1 MALPMTPIFTQTVG
15 AGGVAGITFNN
26 IPQHFTDLAIKVSG
40 RFDSNPESSNWC
52 SFKIFFNGDNS
63 STYSFTA
70 LYGGGTFTGSERASN
85 STVSQGGW
93 LPSSVATANTFG
105 SADIYIPNYA
115 GSNFKSFTSDSV
127 TEMNATAALLPLVAG
142 LWNKTNA
149 ITSVSFNRAS
159 ANFAQHSTFS
169 LYGIIRPGA

>member
-1 MALPMTPIFTQTVG
+1 MSVFLQPIYTQTVG
-15 AGGVAGITFNN
+15 SGGVAGITFNN
-26 IPQHFTDLAIKVSG
+26 IPQTFTDLMVKVSG

-63 STYSFTA
+63 TTYSFTA
-70 LYGGGTFTGSERASN
+70 LYGGGSFTGSERASN

-93 LPSSVATANTFG
+93 MPSSVATANTFG
-105 SADIYIPNYA
+105 SADIYIPNYTGA
-115 GSNFKSFTSDSV
+115 NFKSFISDSV
-127 TEMNATAALLPLVAG
+127 TETNATAALLPLVAG

-159 ANFAQHSTFS
+159 ANFVQNSTFT
-169 LYGIIRPGA
+169 LYGITKG